1 MWRFLLCVIILSVC
15 GAKGTAN
22 VEQQESFDSPKE
34 LEDSIIVTANRFGL
48 TKQESV
54 WPVNVIDLKDD
65 LKDNSLS
72 IALEGESGID
82 IRNFNGFGSVSTM
95 SSWGVFNRHMLLLYN
110 GRVVKDYSLGGFNLA
125 DFSINEFE
133 RIEILKGPQSA
144 FYGSDAVG
152 GVINFISP
160 GSFTDHLNFSS
171 VIGSNNLQQYN
182 IETSKHFGLVGVGVY
197 GEHSS
202 SDNNRDNAGAKRDLI
217 SLKNEFLSNNG
228 NHKLSLYARYFNDSL
243 GAPGPVPDSYDIP
256 VYGNEESTSLTDCQQ
271 DKNYSVD
278 LQYRFIEEKSGQ
290 FQVDMFWEK
299 KELDYFSLYNYQ
311 YSYQTTDSSS
321 GNAIVYD
328 NIDSVDVRSYSNYNK
343 RSSGITTRYSK
354 DFENLFLAGGIDW
367 LSGSLHSEGKDSSF
381 ATNIVGQ
388 FAPFSY
394 NYESGS
400 QWVGRQNQFDLWSN
414 LSFKGITKVHFDISG
429 RLQFVKGRATQPS
442 YNTGVAY
449 FLNDNLI
456 FKLGYAY
463 AFRLPSLAEQFAD
476 DVYTAGNTELDSET
490 AHSLHGTM
498 MFSSQDDKFQFESTI
513 FYQKIKSLIQYQYDP
528 IIFRSIPVNYDKF
541 RSTGVDLNMN
551 YKFSGFI
558 KAGLYGVY
566 QKASQTY
573 DEFSE
578 YKNANYVPEM
588 KWGGDLSFTRGKL
601 KGDIN
606 LKYTSERQIRLYGGS
621 LKYIDR
627 VYEFGMHFGM
637 QVTRMFYIGV
647 SGYDLTD
654 QKRPDQFGFTMSDG
668 DYPSLGRRF
677 EIKVKSSI
685 L

>member
-1 MWRFLLCVIILSVC
+1 MWRFLLCVIFLSVC

-48 TKQESV
+48 TKKESA

-65 LKDNSLS
+65 LKNNSLS
-72 IALEGESGID
+72 FTLEGESGID
-82 IRNFNGFGSVSTM
+82 IRNYNGFGSISTM

-171 VIGSNNLQQYN
+171 VIGSNNLQQYY
-182 IETSKHFGLVGVGVY
+182 IETSKRFGPIGVGVN

-202 SDNNRDNAGAKRDLI
+202 SDNDRENAGAKRDLV
-217 SLKNEFLSNNG
+217 SLKNEILSNNG
-228 NHKLSLYARYFNDSL
+228 NHKLALYARYFIDSL
-243 GAPGPVPDSYDIP
+243 GVPGPVPDSYYVP
-256 VYGNEESTSLTDCQQ
+256 VYGNKESTSLTDCQQ
-271 DKNYSVD
+271 DENYSVD
-278 LQYRFIEEKSGQ
+278 LQYRFIDETSNQ
-290 FQVDMFWEK
+290 FQVDLFWEK
-299 KELDYFSLYNYQ
+299 KQLDYFSLYNYQ
-311 YSYQTTDSSS
+311 YSYQTTDSTS

-328 NIDSVDVRSYSNYNK
+328 NTDSVDVRSYSKYNK

-354 DFENLFLAGGIDW
+354 DFENIFWAGGIDW
-367 LSGSLHSEGKDSSF
+367 LSGSLHSEGIDSSF
-381 ATNIVGQ
+381 AANVVGQ
-388 FAPFSY
+388 YAPFSY

-414 LSFKGITKVHFDISG
+414 LSFKRITKVHFDISG
-429 RLQFVKGRATQPS
+429 RLQFVKGRSTQPS
-442 YNTGVAY
+442 YNTGIVY
-449 FLNDNLI
+449 FLKDNMI

-498 MFSSQDDKFQFESTI
+498 MYSSQDDKFQFESTI

-528 IIFRSIPVNYDKF
+528 IIFRSIPINYDKF
-541 RSTGVDLNMN
+541 KSTGIDFNMD

-566 QKASQTY
+566 QKARQTY

-588 KWGGDLSFTRGKL
+588 KWGGDLNFTRGKL
-601 KGDIN
+601 KGNIN
-606 LKYTSERQIRLYGGS
+606 LKYTAERQIRLYGGS

-627 VYEFGMHFGM
+627 VYEFGLHFGM
-637 QVTRMFYIGV
+637 QVTRMFYIGI

-654 QKRPDQFGFTMSDG
+654 QKRSDQFGFTTSDG
-668 DYPSLGRRF
+668 DYPGLGRRF
-677 EIKVKSSI
+677 EIKVKTSI
-685 L
+685 F